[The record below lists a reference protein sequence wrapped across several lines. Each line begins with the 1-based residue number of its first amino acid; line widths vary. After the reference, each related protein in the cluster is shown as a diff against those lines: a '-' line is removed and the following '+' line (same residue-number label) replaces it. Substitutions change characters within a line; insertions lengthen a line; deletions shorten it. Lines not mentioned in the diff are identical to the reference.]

1 MSRWGATKHTCS
13 CSGALLLQSRFFLT
27 VNLPV
32 TLCVLCSIIPNM
44 LLWVLAYIINDDF
57 PLHFTYR
64 IYRTS
69 SILINQS
76 ELEVLYNNYYAG
88 SICFPWSFSAPN
100 CASLCQSLKIVSV
113 NTHTTAYKQIFLL
126 LFLLRSNIL
135 ALWKI
140 IYLLHS
146 PQQMWPGVYVNFS
159 RKMLV
164 LNVPESSPHPSLPT
178 RTALNSKLTHS
189 CPYFVFVLAAG
200 IRSNNAFTISPMSI
214 VMVPASHR
222 TQQFLLLVTAHSKT
236 VYTRPRKRL
245 YCYIGVLIQ
254 VSF

>member
-27 VNLPV
+27 VNLPI

-88 SICFPWSFSAPN
+88 SICSPWSFSAPN

-113 NTHTTAYKQIFLL
+113 NTHTTAYKHIFLL

-135 ALWKI
+135 AFWKI

-159 RKMLV
+159 RKMLTCQNR
-164 LNVPESSPHPSLPT
+164 L
-178 RTALNSKLTHS
+178 LTH
-189 CPYFVFVLAAG
+189 P
-200 IRSNNAFTISPMSI
+200 
-214 VMVPASHR
+214 
-222 TQQFLLLVTAHSKT
+222 FLLEPHLTPNLLILVPT
-236 VYTRPRKRL
+236 L
-245 YCYIGVLIQ
+245 YSYWPLAYVPIMPSQYLLCP
-254 VSF
+254 S